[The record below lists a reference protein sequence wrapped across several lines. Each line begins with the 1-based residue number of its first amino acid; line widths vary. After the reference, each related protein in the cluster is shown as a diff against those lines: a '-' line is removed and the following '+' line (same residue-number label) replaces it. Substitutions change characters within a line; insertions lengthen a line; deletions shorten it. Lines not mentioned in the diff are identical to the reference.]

1 MLAFSGYVAAIE
13 CRSVQV
19 ERPSCSTSGGQSAG
33 VSLREGVV
41 AAAGADVEVVV
52 WFVLVGVSALACFVR
67 ARHEATDV
75 QVRQL
80 VDRVSIYLHDGFVL
94 AGSV

>member
-1 MLAFSGYVAAIE
+1 
-13 CRSVQV
+13 
-19 ERPSCSTSGGQSAG
+19 
-33 VSLREGVV
+33 
-41 AAAGADVEVVV
+41 
-52 WFVLVGVSALACFVR
+52 VLVGVSALACFVR

-80 VDRVSIYLHDGFVL
+80 VDRVSIYLIDGLVL